1 LPRGWPKKWCS
12 TVVVWLARTSAEVRV
27 FRETLRALLSHWRQH
42 PVQFFSVLTG
52 LWLATSLLTG
62 VQALNSQAR
71 ESYARASQLIG
82 GEPQASLSAPS
93 GATFS
98 QHVFVDLRRLGWPVS
113 PVLQGRVTLKGHE
126 DQRLQLMGIEPV
138 SLPAGSAVAGQ
149 ALAIEQIVEFFSPP
163 GSTWISPQTA
173 QALGLHE
180 GERPLTLSGQ
190 ALPPLH
196 AQADMAPGVLLVDIG
211 FAQQILGL
219 PDQLSRLLLPK
230 DFTATLPEQFK
241 GQLQLKTRGEENN
254 LSRLTESFHLNLDA
268 LGFLSF
274 VVGLFIVHAAIGLAL
289 EQRRGLL
296 RTLRACGVSARM
308 LIACL
313 AVELGGL
320 ALIGGLAGV
329 ASGYLLASVLL
340 PDVAASLR
348 GLYGAEVAGQL
359 SLSPWWWLSGVGLS
373 LLGALLAGANSLL
386 RAARLPLLAL
396 ADPQAWHQAH
406 ARWLRRQGWVAAVAA
421 VIALLALIFGD
432 SLSSGFVLMAALLIG
447 AALALPVVLNWVLNL
462 VLHRSRSVL
471 GQWFLADCRQQLP
484 ALSLALMAL
493 LLALA
498 ANIGAGSMTAGFRQ
512 TFSDWLEQRLTAEL
526 YVNPRNPAQARE
538 LQIWLKQQP
547 GLTAVL
553 PNWQVSIQLQG
564 WPADV
569 FGVIDHP
576 TYRQHWPLLEA
587 LGDNPWDRLA
597 KDDAL
602 MLSEQLARRLKVRL
616 GDHLTIPTPNGAWS
630 PRIVGIYADYGNPKG
645 HILVNVIH
653 LLRGWPQLTPSRFNL
668 RIDPALIPAFL
679 TSLQTRFT
687 LEDSRIVDQARLK
700 GWSTQVFERTFA
712 ATAAL
717 NSLTLCVAGV
727 ALFISLLTQSQSRLG
742 QLAPLWALGVTR
754 RQLML
759 LNLGQTWLLA
769 VLTLVLALPLGIALA
784 WCLDTV
790 INVQA
795 FGWRLP
801 LRVFPMQLLQLMG
814 LALLATLLASA
825 WPLYSLYR
833 SQPADLLRTF
843 AHED

>member
-1 LPRGWPKKWCS
+1 M
-12 TVVVWLARTSAEVRV
+12 RV
-27 FRETLRALLSHWRQH
+27 FRETMRALLSHWRQH

-82 GEPQASLSAPS
+82 GEPQASLSAP
-93 GATFS
+93 GGGTFS
-98 QHVFVDLRRLGWPVS
+98 QALFVELRRSGWPVS

-138 SLPAGSAVAGQ
+138 SLPTGAAVAGQ
-149 ALAIEQIVEFFSPP
+149 AMEIEQIVGFFSPP
-163 GSTWISPQTA
+163 GSTWISPQTL
-173 QALGLHE
+173 QTLGMRE
-180 GERPLTLSGQ
+180 GEQPLSLSGT

-196 AQADMAPGVLLVDIG
+196 VQADMAPGVLLVDIG

-230 DFTATLPEQFK
+230 DFTRTLPDQYK
-241 GQLQLKTRGEENN
+241 GHLQLKTSGEENN

-320 ALIGGLAGV
+320 AMIGGLAGV

-359 SLSPWWWLSGVGLS
+359 SLSPWWWLGGVGLS

-406 ARWLRRQGWVAAVAA
+406 ARWLRRQGWVAAISG

-432 SLSSGFVLMAALLIG
+432 SLASGFLLMAALLIG
-447 AALALPVVLNWVLNL
+447 AALALPVMLDTVLNL
-462 VLHRSRSVL
+462 VLQRSRSVL

-526 YVNPRNPAQARE
+526 YVNPQNPAQARE
-538 LQIWLKQQP
+538 LQSWLKQQP
-547 GLTAVL
+547 SLSAVL
-553 PNWQVSIQLQG
+553 PSWQVSIQLQG

-616 GDHLTIPTPNGAWS
+616 GDHLTLPTPTGPWS

-645 HILVNVIH
+645 HILVNVDH
-653 LLRGWPQLTPSRFNL
+653 LLRGWPQLTPNRFNL
-668 RIDPALIPAFL
+668 RIEPPLIPAFL
-679 TSLQTRFT
+679 KSLQTRFA
-687 LEDSRIVDQARLK
+687 LDDSRIIDQARLK

-717 NSLTLCVAGV
+717 NSLTLGVAGV

-754 RQLML
+754 QQLML

-801 LRVFPMQLLQLMG
+801 LRLFPLQLAQLMG

>member
-1 LPRGWPKKWCS
+1 M
-12 TVVVWLARTSAEVRV
+12 V
-27 FRETLRALLSHWRQH
+27 FRQTLRALLSHWRRH

-62 VQALNSQAR
+62 VEALNSQAR
-71 ESYARASQLIG
+71 DSYARASQMIG
-82 GEPQASLSAPS
+82 GEPQASLSTPN
-93 GATFS
+93 GATFA
-98 QHVFVDLRRLGWPVS
+98 QQWFVDLRRQGWPVS
-113 PVLQGRVTLKGHE
+113 PLLQGRLLLKGFE
-126 DQRLQLMGIEPV
+126 NQRLQLLGIEPV
-138 SLPAGSAVAGQ
+138 SLPADSAVAGQ
-149 ALAIEQIVEFFSPP
+149 ALPIERIVEFFTPP
-163 GSTWISPQTA
+163 GSTWISPDTL
-173 QALGLHE
+173 QALNLHE
-180 GERPLTLSGQ
+180 GDTPQTVKGLS
-190 ALPPLH
+190 LPPLLV
-196 AQADMAPGVLLVDIG
+196 QKDMAPGVLLVDIG
-211 FAQQILGL
+211 VAQTLLEQPG
-219 PDQLSRLLLPK
+219 QLSRLLLPK
-230 DFTATLPEQFK
+230 GFQGELPDSFK
-241 GQLQLKTRGEENN
+241 GQLQLKSSGEENN
-254 LSRLTESFHLNLDA
+254 LTRLTESFHLNLDA

-274 VVGLFIVHAAIGLAL
+274 LVGLFIVHAAIGLAL

-308 LIACL
+308 LIVCL
-313 AVELGGL
+313 IVELGVL
-320 ALIGGLAGV
+320 ALVGGLFGV
-329 ASGYLLASVLL
+329 ISGYWLASVLL

-359 SLSPWWWLSGVGLS
+359 RLSPWWWFSGIGLS

-386 RAARLPLLAL
+386 RAARLPLLAV
-396 ADPQAWHQAH
+396 ADPQAWHQQY
-406 ARWLRRQGWVAAVAA
+406 ARWLRRQGWLAAGLGL
-421 VIALLALIFGD
+421 IALAALIWGD
-432 SLSSGFVLMAALLIG
+432 SLASGFVLMAGLLLG
-447 AALALPVVLNWVLNL
+447 AALALPVLLSAIL
-462 VLHRSRSVL
+462 SQLLGRSRSVL

-512 TFSDWLEQRLTAEL
+512 TFDDWLEQRLSAEL
-526 YVNPRNPAQARE
+526 YINPTNPAQSRE
-538 LQIWLKQQP
+538 MYSWLKQQSNVA
-547 GLTAVL
+547 AVL
-553 PNWQVSIQLQG
+553 PNWQVSVTLQG
-564 WPADV
+564 WPTEV
-569 FGVIDHP
+569 FGVIDHAH
-576 TYRQHWPLLEA
+576 YRQHWPLLDSSG
-587 LGDNPWDRLA
+587 GDPWGHLA
-597 KDDAL
+597 TDDAV
-602 MLSEQLARRLKVRL
+602 MLSEQLARRLKL
-616 GDHLTIPTPNGAWS
+616 HAGEHLTIPTPNGSWS

-645 HILVNVIH
+645 HVIANVNH
-653 LLRGWPQLTPSRFNL
+653 LLRGWPQLTPNRFNL
-668 RIDPALIPAFL
+668 RIDPQHIPPLLSALQA
-679 TSLQTRFT
+679 RFQ

-700 GWSTQVFERTFA
+700 GWSVQVFERTFA

-717 NSLTLCVAGV
+717 NSLTLAVAGV

-784 WCLDTV
+784 WCLDAV

-801 LRVFPMQLLQLMG
+801 LRVFPWQLLQLMG

-833 SQPADLLRTF
+833 TQPADLLRTF

>member
-1 LPRGWPKKWCS
+1 M
-12 TVVVWLARTSAEVRV
+12 RV

-52 LWLATSLLTG
+52 LWLATGLLTG

-82 GEPQASLSAPS
+82 GEPQASLGAP
-93 GATFS
+93 GGGTFS
-98 QHVFVDLRRLGWPVS
+98 QALFVDLRRAGWPVS
-113 PVLQGRVTLKGHE
+113 PVLQGRVILKGHE

-138 SLPAGSAVAGQ
+138 SLPAGSSVAGQ
-149 ALAIEQIVEFFSPP
+149 ALPIEQIVEFFSAP
-163 GSTWISPQTA
+163 GSTWISPQTL
-173 QALGLHE
+173 QTLGLRE
-180 GERPLTLSGQ
+180 GERPTSLSGV

-196 AQADMAPGVLLVDIG
+196 VQADMAPGVLLVDIG

-230 DFTATLPEQFK
+230 DFSAPLPDAFK
-241 GQLQLKTRGEENN
+241 DQLQLKTSGEENN
-254 LSRLTESFHLNLDA
+254 LARLTESFHLNLDA

-308 LIACL
+308 LIASL

-320 ALIGGLAGV
+320 ALVGGLAGV
-329 ASGYLLASVLL
+329 VSGYLLASVLL

-359 SLSPWWWLSGVGLS
+359 NLSPWWWLSGVGLS

-406 ARWLRRQGWVAAVAA
+406 ARWLRRQGWVAATAA
-421 VIALLALIFGD
+421 VIALGALIWGD
-432 SLSSGFVLMAALLIG
+432 SLASGFVLMATLLLG
-447 AALALPVVLNWVLNL
+447 AALALPVVLNAVLNL
-462 VLHRSRSVL
+462 VLQRSHSVL
-471 GQWFLADCRQQLP
+471 GQWFVADCRQQLP

-512 TFSDWLEQRLTAEL
+512 TFSNWLEQRLTAEL
-526 YVNPRNPAQARE
+526 YLNPQTPAQSRE
-538 LQIWLKQQP
+538 LHAWLKQQP
-547 GLTAVL
+547 QLSAVL
-553 PNWQVSIQLQG
+553 PNWQVAIQLQG
-564 WPADV
+564 WPAEI

-616 GDHLTIPTPNGAWS
+616 GDHLTIPTPAGPWS
-630 PRIVGIYADYGNPKG
+630 TRIVGIYADYGNPKG
-645 HILVNVIH
+645 HLLVNVRH
-653 LLRGWPQLTPSRFNL
+653 LLHGWPQLAPNRFNL
-668 RIDPALIPAFL
+668 RIEPALIPSFVSA
-679 TSLQTRFT
+679 LQARFA
-687 LEDSRIVDQARLK
+687 LDDSRIVDQARLK

-784 WCLDTV
+784 WCLDAV

-801 LRVFPMQLLQLMG
+801 LRVFPLQLLQLMG

-833 SQPADLLRTF
+833 TQPADLLRTF

>member
-1 LPRGWPKKWCS
+1 M
-12 TVVVWLARTSAEVRV
+12 
-27 FRETLRALLSHWRQH
+27 RALLSHWRQH

-82 GEPQASLSAPS
+82 GEPQASLSAP
-93 GATFS
+93 GGGTFP
-98 QHVFVDLRRLGWPVS
+98 QALFVELRRAGWPVS

-138 SLPAGSAVAGQ
+138 SLPSGSAVAGQ
-149 ALAIEQIVEFFSPP
+149 ALAIEQVVEFFSPP
-163 GSTWISPQTA
+163 GRTWISPQML
-173 QALGLHE
+173 QALGLRE
-180 GERPLTLSGQ
+180 GDRPSSLNGVM
-190 ALPPLH
+190 LPPL
-196 AQADMAPGVLLVDIG
+196 QVQTDMAPGVLLVDIG

-230 DFTATLPEQFK
+230 DFTATLPDQFK
-241 GQLQLKTRGEENN
+241 GQLQLKASDEENN

-359 SLSPWWWLSGVGLS
+359 SLSPGWWLSGIGLS
-373 LLGALLAGANSLL
+373 LLGAMLAGANSLL

-396 ADPQAWHQAH
+396 ADPQAWHQAY
-406 ARWLRRQGWVAAVAA
+406 ARWLRRQGWVAAIAG
-421 VIALLALIFGD
+421 VIAVLALIFGD
-432 SLSSGFVLMAALLIG
+432 SLASGFLLMAALLIG
-447 AALALPVVLNWVLNL
+447 AALALPVVLDTVLNL

-526 YVNPRNPAQARE
+526 YVNPQNPAQARE
-538 LQIWLKQQP
+538 LQSWLKQQP
-547 GLTAVL
+547 SLSAVL

-576 TYRQHWPLLEA
+576 NYRQHWPLLEA

-616 GDHLTIPTPNGAWS
+616 GDRLTLPTPTGTWS

-645 HILVNVIH
+645 HLLVNVDH
-653 LLRGWPQLTPSRFNL
+653 LLRGWPQLTPNRFNL
-668 RIDPALIPAFL
+668 RIEPPLIPAFL
-679 TSLQTRFT
+679 KTLQTRFA
-687 LEDSRIVDQARLK
+687 LDDSRIVDQARLK

-717 NSLTLCVAGV
+717 NSLTLGVAGV

-801 LRVFPMQLLQLMG
+801 LRVFPLQLAQLMG

>member
-1 LPRGWPKKWCS
+1 M
-12 TVVVWLARTSAEVRV
+12 RV
-27 FRETLRALLSHWRQH
+27 FAETLRALLSHWRQH

-71 ESYARASQLIG
+71 ESYAKASQLIG

-93 GATFS
+93 GAVFS
-98 QHVFVDLRRLGWPVS
+98 QQLFVDLRRAGWPVS
-113 PVLQGRVTLKGHE
+113 PVLQGRLTLKEHD

-149 ALAIEQIVEFFSPP
+149 ALAIEAIVEFFTPP
-163 GSTWISPQTA
+163 GSTWIAPQTL
-173 QALGLHE
+173 QALGLRE
-180 GERPLTLSGQ
+180 GDRPVAESGHS
-190 ALPPLH
+190 LPPLH
-196 AQADMAPGVLLVDIG
+196 AQPDMAPGVLLVDIG
-211 FAQQILGL
+211 FAQQILDQ

-230 DFTATLPEQFK
+230 DFNAPLPDQFK
-241 GQLQLKTRGEENN
+241 GQLQLKSSGEENN

-313 AVELGGL
+313 SVELGGL
-320 ALIGGLAGV
+320 ALIGGVAGV

-359 SLSPWWWLSGVGLS
+359 SLSPLWWLSGVGLS

-396 ADPQAWHQAH
+396 ANPQAWHQAH
-406 ARWLRRQGWVAAVAA
+406 ARWLRRQGWVAGIAGL
-421 VIALLALIFGD
+421 IALSAWIWGD
-432 SLSSGFVLMAALLIG
+432 SLASGFVLMATMLLG
-447 AALALPVVLNWVLNL
+447 AALALPVLLNGVLNL
-462 VLHRSRSVL
+462 VLRRSRSVL

-526 YVNPRNPAQARE
+526 YINPQNPAQARE
-538 LQIWLKQQP
+538 LQTWLTQQP
-547 GLTAVL
+547 QVTAVL
-553 PNWQVSIQLQG
+553 PNWQVSVQLQG

-569 FGVIDHP
+569 YGVIDHP
-576 TYRQHWPLLEA
+576 SYREHWPLLEA
-587 LGDNPWDRLA
+587 LGDNPWQRLA
-597 KDDAL
+597 SDDTV

-616 GDHLTIPTPNGAWS
+616 GDHLTIPTPDATWS

-645 HILVNVIH
+645 HLLVNVEH
-653 LLRGWPQLTPSRFNL
+653 LLRGWPQLTPNRFNL
-668 RIDPALIPAFL
+668 RIDPPAVAPFL
-679 TSLQTRFT
+679 TELQKRFE
-687 LEDSRIVDQARLK
+687 LDDSHIVDQARLK

-717 NSLTLCVAGV
+717 NSLTLGVAGV

-754 RQLML
+754 QQLML

-801 LRVFPMQLLQLMG
+801 LRVFPLQLLQLMG

-825 WPLYSLYR
+825 WPLYTLYR
-833 SQPADLLRTF
+833 TRPADLLRTF

>member
-1 LPRGWPKKWCS
+1 M
-12 TVVVWLARTSAEVRV
+12 VAWLARMRAEVRV
-27 FRETLRALLSHWRQH
+27 FFQALRALLSHWRRH
-42 PVQFFSVLTG
+42 PVQLFSVLTG
-52 LWLATSLLTG
+52 LWLATGLLTG

-71 ESYARASQLIG
+71 DSYARASQLIG
-82 GEPQASLSAPS
+82 GEPQASLSAPA
-93 GATFS
+93 GGTFP
-98 QHVFVDLRRLGWPVS
+98 QALFVELRRMGWPVS

-149 ALAIEQIVEFFSPP
+149 AMAIERIVDFFSPP
-163 GSTWISPQTA
+163 GTTWISPQTL
-173 QALGLHE
+173 QALGLRE
-180 GERPLTLSGQ
+180 GERPVSVN
-190 ALPPLH
+190 AEPLPPLQV
-196 AQADMAPGVLLVDIG
+196 QADMAPGVLLVDIG
-211 FAQQILGL
+211 FAQRILGL
-219 PDQLSRLLLPK
+219 PDQLSRLLLPR
-230 DFTATLPEQFK
+230 DFSAPLPDSLK
-241 GQLQLKTRGEENN
+241 GQLQFKSSGEENN

-296 RTLRACGVSARM
+296 RTLRACGVSARR

-313 AVELGGL
+313 AVELGLL
-320 ALIGGLAGV
+320 ALIGALAGV
-329 ASGYLLASVLL
+329 VSGYLLASVLL

-348 GLYGAEVAGQL
+348 GLYGAEVPGEL
-359 SLSPWWWLSGVGLS
+359 SLSVGWWLSGVGLS
-373 LLGALLAGANSLL
+373 LFGALLAGASSLL

-396 ADPQAWHQAH
+396 ANPQAWHQAH
-406 ARWLRRQGWVAAVAA
+406 ARWLRRQGWVALLAG
-421 VIALLALIFGD
+421 VIAALAWALGD
-432 SLSSGFVLMAALLIG
+432 SLASGFVLMAALLIG
-447 AALALPVVLNWVLNL
+447 AALALPVLLDTLLNL
-462 VLHRSRSVL
+462 LLQRRRSVL

-526 YVNPRNPAQARE
+526 YVNPQDPAQATA
-538 LQIWLKQQP
+538 LHPWLKQQP
-547 GLTAVL
+547 SLTAVL
-553 PNWQVSIQLQG
+553 PNWQLSTQLQG
-564 WPADV
+564 WPVDV

-587 LGDNPWDRLA
+587 QGDNPWEQLA
-597 KDDAL
+597 REDTL
-602 MLSEQLARRLKVRL
+602 MLSEQLARRLNVRL
-616 GDHLTIPTPNGAWS
+616 GEHLTLPASTGTWS

-645 HILVNVIH
+645 HILVNADH
-653 LLRGWPQLTPSRFNL
+653 LLVRWPQLTPNRFNL
-668 RIDPALIPAFL
+668 RIEPALIPTFL
-679 TSLQTRFT
+679 NSLQAAFA
-687 LEDSRIVDQARLK
+687 LDDSRIVDQARLK

-717 NSLTLCVAGV
+717 NSLTLGVAGV

-801 LRVFPMQLLQLMG
+801 LRLFPLQLAQLMG

>member
-1 LPRGWPKKWCS
+1 M
-12 TVVVWLARTSAEVRV
+12 RV
-27 FRETLRALLSHWRQH
+27 FRETMRALLSHWRQH

-82 GEPQASLSAPS
+82 GEPQASLSAP
-93 GATFS
+93 GGGTFT
-98 QHVFVDLRRLGWPVS
+98 QALFVELRRAGWPVS
-113 PVLQGRVTLKGHE
+113 PVLQGRVTLKDQE

-138 SLPAGSAVAGQ
+138 SLPVGSDVAGR
-149 ALAIEQIVEFFSPP
+149 ALAIEQVVEFFSPP
-163 GSTWISPQTA
+163 GRTWISPQML
-173 QALGLHE
+173 QALGLRE
-180 GERPLTLSGQ
+180 GDRPSSLNGVT
-190 ALPPLH
+190 LPPL
-196 AQADMAPGVLLVDIG
+196 QVQTDMAPGVLLVDIG

-230 DFTATLPEQFK
+230 DFTATLPDQFK
-241 GQLQLKTRGEENN
+241 GQLQLKTSDEENN

-359 SLSPWWWLSGVGLS
+359 SLSPGWWLSGIGLS

-406 ARWLRRQGWVAAVAA
+406 ARWLRRQGWVAAIAG

-432 SLSSGFVLMAALLIG
+432 SLASGFLLMAALLIG
-447 AALALPVVLNWVLNL
+447 AALALPVVLDTVLNL
-462 VLHRSRSVL
+462 VLQRSRSVL

-526 YVNPRNPAQARE
+526 YVNPQNPAQARE
-538 LQIWLKQQP
+538 LQSWLKQQP
-547 GLTAVL
+547 SLSAVL

-616 GDHLTIPTPNGAWS
+616 GDRLTLPTPTGTWS

-645 HILVNVIH
+645 HLLVNVDH
-653 LLRGWPQLTPSRFNL
+653 LLRGWPQLTPNRFNL
-668 RIDPALIPAFL
+668 RIEPPLIPAFL
-679 TSLQTRFT
+679 KTLQTRFT
-687 LEDSRIVDQARLK
+687 LDDSRIVDQARLK

-717 NSLTLCVAGV
+717 NSLTLGVAGV

-801 LRVFPMQLLQLMG
+801 LRVFPWQLAQLMG

>member
-1 LPRGWPKKWCS
+1 M
-12 TVVVWLARTSAEVRV
+12 RV

-82 GEPQASLSAPS
+82 GEPQASLSAP
-93 GATFS
+93 GGGTFS
-98 QHVFVDLRRLGWPVS
+98 QALFIELRRAGWPVS

-138 SLPAGSAVAGQ
+138 SLPAGSAVAGR
-149 ALAIEQIVEFFSPP
+149 ALDIEQIVRFFSPP
-163 GSTWISPQTA
+163 GSTWISPQTL
-173 QALGLHE
+173 QALGMRE
-180 GERPLTLSGQ
+180 GEQPLTLSG
-190 ALPPLH
+190 ATLPPLH
-196 AQADMAPGVLLVDIG
+196 VQTDMAPGVLLVDIG

-219 PDQLSRLLLPK
+219 PEQLSRLLLPK
-230 DFTATLPEQFK
+230 NFTATLPDQFK
-241 GQLQLKTRGEENN
+241 SQLQLKSSGEENN

-320 ALIGGLAGV
+320 ALLGGLAGV

-373 LLGALLAGANSLL
+373 LFGALLAGSNSLL

-406 ARWLRRQGWVAAVAA
+406 ASWLRRQAWVAAIAG
-421 VIALLALIFGD
+421 VIALLALIRGD
-432 SLSSGFVLMAALLIG
+432 SLASGFVLMAALLIG
-447 AALALPVVLNWVLNL
+447 AALALPVVLNSVLNL
-462 VLHRSRSVL
+462 TLHRSRSVL

-512 TFSDWLEQRLTAEL
+512 TFSNWLEQRLTAEL
-526 YVNPRNPAQARE
+526 YVNPQNPAQARE
-538 LQIWLKQQP
+538 LQSWLKQQP
-547 GLTAVL
+547 SLSAVL

-602 MLSEQLARRLKVRL
+602 MLSEQLARRLKVHL
-616 GDHLTIPTPNGAWS
+616 GDHLTIPTPAGPWS

-645 HILVNVIH
+645 HLLVNVNH
-653 LLRGWPQLTPSRFNL
+653 LLRGWPQLTPNRFNL
-668 RIDPALIPAFL
+668 RIDPPLIAPF
-679 TSLQTRFT
+679 LQTLQARFA
-687 LEDSRIVDQARLK
+687 LDDSRIVDQARLK

-717 NSLTLCVAGV
+717 NSLTLAVAGV

-769 VLTLVLALPLGIALA
+769 VLTLMLALPLGIALA

-801 LRVFPMQLLQLMG
+801 LRVFPLQLLQLMG

>member
-1 LPRGWPKKWCS
+1 M
-12 TVVVWLARTSAEVRV
+12 V
-27 FRETLRALLSHWRQH
+27 FRQTLRALLSHWRRH

-62 VQALNSQAR
+62 VEALNSQAR
-71 ESYARASQLIG
+71 DSYARASQMIG
-82 GEPQASLSAPS
+82 GEPQASLSTPS
-93 GATFS
+93 GATFT
-98 QHVFVDLRRLGWPVS
+98 QQWFVDLRLQGWPVS
-113 PVLQGRVTLKGHE
+113 PLLQGRLLLKDHE
-126 DQRLQLMGIEPV
+126 NQRLQLMGIEPV
-138 SLPAGSAVAGQ
+138 SLPADSAVAGQ
-149 ALAIEQIVEFFSPP
+149 ALPIERIVEFFTPP
-163 GSTWISPQTA
+163 GSTWISPDTL
-173 QALGLHE
+173 QALNLHE
-180 GERPLTLSGQ
+180 GDTPQTVNGLS
-190 ALPPLH
+190 LPPLLV
-196 AQADMAPGVLLVDIG
+196 QKDMAPGVLLVDIG
-211 FAQQILGL
+211 VAQTLLEQPG
-219 PDQLSRLLLPK
+219 QLSRLLLPK
-230 DFTATLPEQFK
+230 GFQGELPDSFK
-241 GQLQLKTRGEENN
+241 GQLQLKSSDEENN
-254 LSRLTESFHLNLDA
+254 LARLTESFHLNLDA

-274 VVGLFIVHAAIGLAL
+274 LVGLFIVHAAIGLAL

-308 LIACL
+308 LIVCL
-313 AVELGGL
+313 IVELGVL
-320 ALIGGLAGV
+320 ALVGGLFGV
-329 ASGYLLASVLL
+329 ISGYWLASVLL

-359 SLSPWWWLSGVGLS
+359 RLSPWWWFSGIGLS

-386 RAARLPLLAL
+386 RAARLPLLAV
-396 ADPQAWHQAH
+396 ADPQAWHQQY
-406 ARWLRRQGWVAAVAA
+406 ARWLRRQGWLAAGLGL
-421 VIALLALIFGD
+421 IALAALIWGD
-432 SLSSGFVLMAALLIG
+432 SLASGFVLMAGLLLG
-447 AALALPVVLNWVLNL
+447 AALALPVLLSAIL
-462 VLHRSRSVL
+462 SQLLGRSRSVL

-512 TFSDWLEQRLTAEL
+512 TFDDWLEQRLSAEL
-526 YVNPRNPAQARE
+526 YINPTNPAQSRE
-538 LQIWLKQQP
+538 MYSWLKQQSNIA
-547 GLTAVL
+547 AVL
-553 PNWQVSIQLQG
+553 PNWQVSVTLQG
-564 WPADV
+564 WPTEV
-569 FGVIDHP
+569 FGVIDHAH
-576 TYRQHWPLLEA
+576 YRQHWPLLDSSG
-587 LGDNPWDRLA
+587 GDPWGHLA
-597 KDDAL
+597 TDDAV
-602 MLSEQLARRLKVRL
+602 MLSEQLARRLKL
-616 GDHLTIPTPNGAWS
+616 HAGEHLTIPTPNGSWS

-645 HILVNVIH
+645 HVIANVNH
-653 LLRGWPQLTPSRFNL
+653 LLRGWPQLTPNRFNL
-668 RIDPALIPAFL
+668 RIDPQHIPPLLSALQA
-679 TSLQTRFT
+679 RFQ

-700 GWSTQVFERTFA
+700 GWSVQVFERTFA

-717 NSLTLCVAGV
+717 NSLTLAVAGV

-784 WCLDTV
+784 WCLDAV

-801 LRVFPMQLLQLMG
+801 LRVFPLQLLQLMG

-833 SQPADLLRTF
+833 TQPADLLRTF

>member
-1 LPRGWPKKWCS
+1 
-12 TVVVWLARTSAEVRV
+12 VRV

-82 GEPQASLSAPS
+82 GEPQASLSAP
-93 GATFS
+93 GGGTFA
-98 QHVFVDLRRLGWPVS
+98 QALFVELRRSGWPVS
-113 PVLQGRVTLKGHE
+113 PVLQGRLTLKGHE

-138 SLPAGSAVAGQ
+138 SLPAGSAVAGR
-149 ALAIEQIVEFFSPP
+149 ALAIEQVVEFFSPP
-163 GSTWISPQTA
+163 GSTWISPQTL
-173 QALGLHE
+173 QALGLRE
-180 GERPLTLSGQ
+180 GDRPYSVSGV
-190 ALPPLH
+190 ALPPLRV
-196 AQADMAPGVLLVDIG
+196 QTDMAPGLLLLDIG

-219 PDQLSRLLLPK
+219 PEQLSRLLLPK
-230 DFTATLPEQFK
+230 DFTATLPERFK
-241 GQLQLKTRGEENN
+241 GQLQYKSSGEENN

-296 RTLRACGVSARM
+296 RTLRACGVSARR

-313 AVELGGL
+313 AIELGAL
-320 ALIGGLAGV
+320 ALIGGLFGV
-329 ASGYLLASVLL
+329 VSGYWLASVLL

-359 SLSPWWWLSGVGLS
+359 SLSPTWWLSGIGLS
-373 LLGALLAGANSLL
+373 LLGALLAGANSLV

-406 ARWLRRQGWVAAVAA
+406 ARWLRRQGWVAALAGL
-421 VIALLALIFGD
+421 IALLALVFGD
-432 SLSSGFVLMAALLIG
+432 SLASGFVLMAALLIG
-447 AALALPVVLNWVLNL
+447 AALALPVVLNTVLNL

-512 TFSDWLEQRLTAEL
+512 TFSHWLEQRLTAEL
-526 YVNPRNPAQARE
+526 YINPQNPAQARE
-538 LQIWLKQQP
+538 LQNWLKQQP
-547 GLTAVL
+547 ALGAVL

-616 GDHLTIPTPNGAWS
+616 GDHLTLPTPTGPWS

-645 HILVNVIH
+645 HILVNVDH
-653 LLRGWPQLTPSRFNL
+653 LLRGWPQLTPNRFNL
-668 RIDPALIPAFL
+668 RIEPPLIPAFL
-679 TSLQTRFT
+679 KTLQTRFA
-687 LEDSRIVDQARLK
+687 LDDSRIVDQERLK

-717 NSLTLCVAGV
+717 NSLTLGVAGV

-801 LRVFPMQLLQLMG
+801 LKVFPLQLLQLMG
-814 LALLATLLASA
+814 LALLATLMASA

-833 SQPADLLRTF
+833 TQPADLLRTF

>member
-1 LPRGWPKKWCS
+1 MI
-12 TVVVWLARTSAEVRV
+12 V
-27 FRETLRALLSHWRQH
+27 FRQTLRALLSHWRRH

-62 VQALNSQAR
+62 VEALNSQAR
-71 ESYARASQLIG
+71 DSYARASQLIG
-82 GEPQASLSAPS
+82 GEPQASLSTPS
-93 GATFS
+93 GATFP
-98 QHVFVDLRRLGWPVS
+98 QQWFIDLRRQGWPVS
-113 PVLQGRVTLKGHE
+113 PLLDGRLSLKDH
-126 DQRLQLMGIEPV
+126 DNQRLQLMGIEPV
-138 SLPAGSAVAGQ
+138 SLPADSAVAGQ
-149 ALAIEQIVEFFSPP
+149 AMPIERVVEFFTPP
-163 GSTWISPQTA
+163 GSTWISPETL
-173 QALGLHE
+173 QALNLRE
-180 GERPLTLSGQ
+180 GATPQTVSGQ
-190 ALPPLH
+190 TLPPLL
-196 AQADMAPGVLLVDIG
+196 AQKDMAPVVLLVDIG
-211 FAQQILGL
+211 VAQTLLEQPG
-219 PDQLSRLLLPK
+219 QLSRLLLPK
-230 DFTATLPEQFK
+230 DFYGELPAALT
-241 GQLQLKTRGEENN
+241 GQLQLKSSGEENN
-254 LSRLTESFHLNLDA
+254 LARLTESFHLNLDA

-308 LIACL
+308 LMGCL
-313 AVELGGL
+313 IFELGVL
-320 ALIGGLAGV
+320 ALVGGVFGV
-329 ASGYLLASVLL
+329 ISGYWLASVLL

-359 SLSPWWWLSGVGLS
+359 RLSPWWWFSGIGLS

-386 RAARLPLLAL
+386 RAARLPLLAV
-396 ADPQAWHQAH
+396 ADPQAWHEQYT
-406 ARWLRRQGWVAAVAA
+406 RWLRRQGWLALVLG
-421 VIALLALIFGD
+421 VIALVALLWGD
-432 SLSSGFVLMAALLIG
+432 SLASGFVLMAGLLLG
-447 AALALPVVLNWVLNL
+447 AALALPVLLSGVLNQLL
-462 VLHRSRSVL
+462 GRSRSVL

-512 TFSDWLEQRLTAEL
+512 TFNDWLEQRLSAEL
-526 YVNPRNPAQARE
+526 YINPSNPAQARE
-538 LQIWLKQQP
+538 MSTWLKQQP
-547 GLTAVL
+547 LVTAVL
-553 PNWQVSIQLQG
+553 PNWQVAVTLQG

-569 FGVIDHP
+569 YGVIDHP
-576 TYRQHWPLLEA
+576 YYRQHWPLLDA
-587 LGDNPWDRLA
+587 SGGDPWAHLA
-597 KDDAL
+597 TDDAV
-602 MLSEQLARRLKVRL
+602 MLSEQLARRLQVRA
-616 GDHLTIPTPNGAWS
+616 GDRLTIPAPNGAWS
-630 PRIVGIYADYGNPKG
+630 PRVVGIYADYGNPKG
-645 HILVNVIH
+645 HLLVNSNH
-653 LLRGWPQLTPSRFNL
+653 LLRGWPQLTPNRFNL
-668 RIDPALIPAFL
+668 RIDPQNIPPFLSALQA
-679 TSLQTRFT
+679 RFQ
-687 LEDSRIVDQARLK
+687 LDDSRIVDQARLK
-700 GWSTQVFERTFA
+700 GWSVEVFERTFA

-717 NSLTLCVAGV
+717 NTLTLAVAGV

-784 WCLDTV
+784 WCLDAV

-801 LRVFPMQLLQLMG
+801 LRVFPWQLLQLMG

-833 SQPADLLRTF
+833 TQPADLLRTF